1 MTKTAQNNKASTKA
15 APAPKASTA
24 AEAEALQSV
33 RELLFGDASREQ
45 SDRMVSIQEQVD
57 HELKVLRAEYDAQIE
72 AIHEQMKRELESLRW
87 QIGDLA
93 KAKVERQDLGAL
105 LNEVA
110 ERLV

>member
-1 MTKTAQNNKASTKA
+1 MTKTAKNNSANTQAASPRTTSA
-15 APAPKASTA
+15 A
-24 AEAEALQSV
+24 AEAEALQNV
-33 RELLFGDASREQ
+33 RELLFGDTSREQ
-45 SDRMVSIQEQVD
+45 SDRLVSIQEQVD
-57 HELKVLRAEYDAQIE
+57 QEIKVLRAEYDAQIE
-72 AIHEQMKRELESLRW
+72 AIHEQMKREVESLRW